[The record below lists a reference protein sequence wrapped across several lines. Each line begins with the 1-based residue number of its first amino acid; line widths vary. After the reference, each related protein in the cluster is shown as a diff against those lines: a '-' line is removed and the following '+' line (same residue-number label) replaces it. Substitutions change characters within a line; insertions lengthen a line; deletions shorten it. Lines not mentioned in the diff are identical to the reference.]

1 MIFPFGASL
10 CFAREIFVSFERTS
24 CLHCLLLRGSSPGLL
39 AARKMEPDNSPASPP
54 KEARGMQEGLFQR
67 GPRTRSSW
75 ITLPALLLRGWTR
88 GIPRVSFSPW
98 KESWLAH
105 ARLSFSSRRMLRKG
119 DVRETDS
126 PAPFSPSR
134 NWRLARARLFLFL
147 SGKEHISFGLL
158 RKRVLP
164 AVDGSLADAR
174 SPSGKRSLL
183 RRGSEG
189 GCISFRKLLRFS
201 ELLPEFLSLLSLAR
215 GGLRLPWNPSSTMD
229 IRVLLTLWGSLAYA
243 RSPLS
248 KKQKKDPLDSATGS
262 AQHGVLVVRS

>member
-1 MIFPFGASL
+1 
-10 CFAREIFVSFERTS
+10 
-24 CLHCLLLRGSSPGLL
+24 
-39 AARKMEPDNSPASPP
+39 
-54 KEARGMQEGLFQR
+54 MQEGLFQR

-248 KKQKKDPLDSATGS
+248 KSRRKILLIAPRGS
-262 AQHGVLVVRS
+262 DRIGCSSCAHEAWKTRKSSWCAHMVEVRS